1 MNKDL
6 EPDWKVE
13 TETPATESP
22 PKVTRPLIQ
31 RSGDS
36 GSQGRHLDLAQPGG
50 WSGL

>member
-1 MNKDL
+1 MNEGL
-6 EPDWKVE
+6 ESEWKAE

-22 PKVTRPLIQ
+22 PRVIGPLIQ

-36 GSQGRHLDLAQPGG
+36 GSQGRHLDLARSGG